1 MIDILLWGL
10 ALFVLWNVLSVVFLY
25 SRRWVDRNKY
35 NEDIIKCKWIVTGKH
50 SIAQTV
56 PGPTVK

>member
-35 NEDIIKCKWIVTGKH
+35 NEDIIKCKWRKNG
-50 SIAQTV
+50 
-56 PGPTVK
+56 